1 MPPPLPKKEK
11 INMSAFGCL
20 VLLPE
25 APAICTVWLYLS
37 QPNVWEYKQNV
48 LLAPQRSKSGP
59 DRDD

>member
-1 MPPPLPKKEK
+1 
-11 INMSAFGCL
+11 MSALWSL

-48 LLAPQRSKSGP
+48 LLAPQRS
-59 DRDD
+59 DH